1 MIKKCFTTYT
11 DHTNTCS
18 TLTSS
23 WQAFALKLKLCG
35 LRVFVISAP
44 EGLRISSSSYLL
56 FDVAYHL
63 WAKCVYMLIS
73 IPYRI
78 SLLKAILWPWAVGRR
93 QPSRRGS
100 GVGAPP
106 TVYKES
112 HSGVLWCTRR
122 TLRNHSGV
130 RRYGRSK
137 GTHLHC
143 LRSYHRSYPA
153 TRHTSELHQPC
164 VFVSLLGLVFWVYDI
179 LLLVALDWFLRAY
192 FLYYRSKHVLCSPI
206 RE

>member
-1 MIKKCFTTYT
+1 MWPARVCHFSPRRIEDLLLILFIVWCCLPSLSKVCLHVDFHPLSYFSLKGHSLTLSGGEEATFKTWLRCWSS
-11 DHTNTCS
+11 TN
-18 TLTSS
+18 
-23 WQAFALKLKLCG
+23 
-35 LRVFVISAP
+35 
-44 EGLRISSSSYLL
+44 
-56 FDVAYHL
+56 
-63 WAKCVYMLIS
+63 
-73 IPYRI
+73 
-78 SLLKAILWPWAVGRR
+78 
-93 QPSRRGS
+93 
-100 GVGAPP
+100 
-106 TVYKES
+106 S

-179 LLLVALDWFLRAY
+179 LLLVALDWN
-192 FLYYRSKHVLCSPI
+192 SEGIPSVLPKQACPLLSY
-206 RE
+206 